1 MKIRHLEVIHES
13 YFEHLRF
20 AWYVAF
26 VMFVHGLFPWVW
38 GMKASDLM
46 AMKELERLEKIKR
59 GRSKP

>member
-1 MKIRHLEVIHES
+1 MKIKHLEVIHES

-26 VMFVHGLFPWVW
+26 VLIVHGLFPGIW

-46 AMKELERLEKIKR
+46 AMKELERLEKIRR